1 MIYHRPYR
9 EISLRR
15 ECSQTLSLA
24 EEIIGTEGIERI
36 IACAL
41 GIANEYYMGNID
53 WRKIAA
59 LPPASLGVRPPRPGC
74 AGRFRIPFK
83 PSAETFDALDALIW
97 DDLSRAFPETRT
109 PYRPF
114 AVFLL
119 LRLVI
124 LHHLGRVPLLL
135 LTNPLPASTQE
146 SGESHAEQ

>member
-59 LPPASLGVRPPRPGC
+59 LPPPPWGCVRPVLAVL
-74 AGRFRIPFK
+74 AGFVF
-83 PSAETFDALDALIW
+83 PS
-97 DDLSRAFPETRT
+97 
-109 PYRPF
+109 
-114 AVFLL
+114 
-119 LRLVI
+119 
-124 LHHLGRVPLLL
+124 
-135 LTNPLPASTQE
+135 NPLRRPSTRLMR
-146 SGESHAEQ
+146 